1 MSLTLPIFP
10 PAGDDD
16 IIPIVAL
23 TTTEVSGW
31 LASQPDTTR
40 HWVERHR
47 FQAARDEVLAVPA
60 RNGHIAAILAGLGGD
75 DIAAVGPW
83 YFAKIAAAVPSGRY
97 RFDAP
102 LPAAIADLAVL
113 GWCLQQYRF
122 DRYNS
127 DKPGEPRLLAC
138 PAGVDLAALHTLV
151 EAIFLIRD
159 LVNTPAADMGPAE
172 LAVAARSL
180 AERHDATMTEIIG
193 DDLLTHRLN
202 AIHTVGRGSTR
213 PPRLVEFE
221 WGDPAA
227 PRLTV
232 IGKGVCFDSGGL
244 DIKPSSGMR
253 DMKKDMGGAA
263 HALALAHLVMTE
275 KLPVRLR
282 VLIPAVENSV
292 GGNAYRP
299 GDVIATRKG
308 LRVEIDN
315 TDAEGRLILADALA
329 LADEDAPDLIIDFA
343 TLTGAARVALG
354 PDIPP
359 FFTDDEEVAAALST
373 AAKDT
378 FDPLWRLPL
387 WAPYLDDLKS
397 PIADIANSS
406 NTGFAG
412 AITAALFLRK
422 FLAERQRW
430 VHLDIFAWNKKSRPG
445 RPQGGEAMALR
456 AVFVMLKARYPRL

>member
-16 IIPIVAL
+16 IIPIAVLSAV
-23 TTTEVSGW
+23 EVDGW
-31 LASQPDTTR
+31 LASQPDITR

-47 FQAARDEVLAVPA
+47 FQAARDEVLSVPA
-60 RNGHIAAILAGLGGD
+60 HNGHIAIILAGLGGD

-83 YFAKIAAAVPSGRY
+83 FFAKIAATVPGGRY
-97 RFDAP
+97 RLDAP
-102 LPAAIADLAVL
+102 LPASSADLAVL

-122 DRYNS
+122 DRYKT
-127 DKPGEPRLLAC
+127 DKPSEPRLLEC
-138 PAGVDLAALHTLV
+138 PVGIDLAALQTLV

-172 LAVAARSL
+172 LAAAARGL
-180 AERHDATMTEIIG
+180 AERHDAAMTEIIG
-193 DDLLTHRLN
+193 DDLLSHRLN
-202 AIHTVGRGSTR
+202 AIHTVGRGSAR

-244 DIKPSSGMR
+244 DIKPSGGMR

-263 HALALAHLVMTE
+263 HALALAHLVMSE

-292 GGNAYRP
+292 SGNAYRP

-308 LRVEIDN
+308 LRVEIEN
-315 TDAEGRLILADALA
+315 TDAEGRLVLADALA

-359 FFTDDEEVAAALST
+359 FFTDDEEIAAALG
-373 AAKDT
+373 AAAQAT
-378 FDPLWRLPL
+378 CDPVWRLPL
-387 WAPYLDDLKS
+387 WTPYLDDLKS

-406 NTGFAG
+406 TTGFAG

-422 FLAERQRW
+422 FLAEQRRW
-430 VHLDIFAWNKKSRPG
+430 MHLDIFAWNKKSRPG
-445 RPQGGEAMALR
+445 RPPGGEAMALR
-456 AVFVMLKARYPRL
+456 AVFAMLKARYPRH